1 MVKETKNSN
10 IKKKVVERCDI
21 INEEILK
28 TSLSEYSNRFTNQLN
43 DYIENIYTKERKED
57 GTKKTKKDI
66 TKDTGIS
73 PTALTNY
80 TTDRLPKYTKTII
93 ALRDYFDVPFSYLFK
108 ETPTIDIN
116 NIDIGMTYGL
126 NDSSIAKLKELK
138 IKSETDSTLTCYK
151 STIKLFLINSIINDD
166 DFLDGFSFLLSA
178 LVAKKQLTDKYKG
191 KKLYFYYKNNNDYVD
206 YVKYNTY
213 EKYLKYL
220 NKLISQDIVPKSISS
235 NAIAIVNEFS
245 YNKIKNI
252 NKQKEQK

>member
-93 ALRDYFDVPFSYLFK
+93 ALRDYLDVPFSYLFK

-126 NDSSIAKLKELK
+126 NDSSIAKLKKLK
-138 IKSETDSTLTCYK
+138 KESDNDSLDTDYK
-151 STIKLFLINSIINDD
+151 ATIKLFLINSIINDS
-166 DFLDGFSFLLSA
+166 DFLGMFSRLIPA
-178 LVAKKQLTDKYKG
+178 LVGKKQLSEIYKG
-191 KKLYFYYKNNNDYVD
+191 ERAYVPFAVDKDYID
-206 YVKYNTY
+206 
-213 EKYLKYL
+213 YLKYSAYEHYIDYI
-220 NKLISQDIVPKSISS
+220 NRLITHEIVPESIIKNSISIIEKY
-235 NAIAIVNEFS
+235 ACKQKKGVNF
-245 YNKIKNI
+245 
-252 NKQKEQK
+252 KEQK